1 LSAEARA
8 HLHGA
13 ARPGTLV
20 VGIGNTDRG
29 DDAVGVVAVQRLLA
43 RWGGAAPRGVLVRT
57 CEGDPLGLVDGWRD
71 ARQLVLVDA
80 TAPAGAPGTVR
91 RLTSIDA
98 LRSAAPSSSHGLGLA
113 EAIALAAS
121 LGTLPSTWVV
131 IGVEARS
138 FAHGA
143 ALTPEV
149 AAGVPRA
156 VAAVEREVLARP

>member
-1 LSAEARA
+1 MSREARE

-13 ARPGTLV
+13 AGHGTLV
-20 VGIGNTDRG
+20 VGVGNTDRG
-29 DDAVGVVAVQRLLA
+29 DDAAGIVAAQRLLA
-43 RWGGAAPRGVLVRT
+43 GWGGAAPRGVLVRT
-57 CEGDPLGLVDGWRD
+57 CEGDPLGLIDVWRD
-71 ARQLVLVDA
+71 ARHLVVVDA

-91 RLTSIDA
+91 RLASIDA
-98 LRSAAPSSSHGLGLA
+98 LRAAAHASSHGLGLA

-121 LGTLPSTWVV
+121 LGTLPSTWAV
-131 IGVEARS
+131 IGIEARS

-149 AAGVPRA
+149 EAGVRRA

>member
-1 LSAEARA
+1 MSAEAHA
-8 HLHGA
+8 HLHGS

-29 DDAVGVVAVQRLLA
+29 DDAVGVVTVQRLLA
-43 RWGGAAPRGVLVRT
+43 RWGGVPPRGVLVRT
-57 CEGDPLGLVDGWRD
+57 CEGDPLGLID
-71 ARQLVLVDA
+71 AWHDAGQLVLVDA
-80 TAPAGAPGTVR
+80 TAPSGAPGTVR

-98 LRSAAPSSSHGLGLA
+98 LRAAAPSSSHGLGLA

-121 LGTLPSTWVV
+121 LGKLPSTWAV

-143 ALTPEV
+143 PLSPEV

-156 VAAVEREVLARP
+156 VAAVEREVLAGP